1 MFGGDYSGAQGQA
14 MGGNDF
20 AAMPRLIQGKP
31 KFKDPYGRN
40 IE

>member
-1 MFGGDYSGAQGQA
+1 MLGDYTGGV
-14 MGGNDF
+14 GGVGNDF
-20 AAMPRLIQGKP
+20 AAMPRLIHAKP

>member
-1 MFGGDYSGAQGQA
+1 MFGGDYTSNA
-14 MGGNDF
+14 MGGGNDF

>member
-1 MFGGDYSGAQGQA
+1 MFGGEYNAGTA
-14 MGGNDF
+14 MGGGQDF

>member
-1 MFGGDYSGAQGQA
+1 MFAGDYGANS
-14 MGGNDF
+14 MGANNDF
-20 AAMPRLIQGKP
+20 AAAPRLVHGKP

>member
-1 MFGGDYSGAQGQA
+1 MAGQGQ
-14 MGGNDF
+14 DF
-20 AAMPRLIQGKP
+20 AAMPRLINAKP

>member
-1 MFGGDYSGAQGQA
+1 MLGAEYGGQ

-20 AAMPRLIQGKP
+20 AAAPRVIQGKP
-31 KFKDPYGRN
+31 KFKDPYGTN